1 MMLKPVQHN
10 LLLLLGWL
18 QLQCGQPGRA
28 RIFLEALLA
37 VEPAHRQARRA
48 LVVALLQLEEGEL
61 AERQCDRLLAEG
73 EDDLA
78 LWGCVS
84 RACQLQGRIADA
96 RVAFERFLGQ
106 RESHEGAL

>member
-1 MMLKPVQHN
+1 MMLKPVQQN

-28 RIFLEALLA
+28 RIFLEALL
-37 VEPAHRQARRA
+37 VVDPAHCQARRA
-48 LVVALLQLEEGEL
+48 LVVALLQLEEGVL
-61 AERQCDRLLAEG
+61 AERQCDQLLADG

-96 RVAFERFLGQ
+96 RVAHERFLSL
-106 RESHEGAL
+106 RESHERAV

>member
-1 MMLKPVQHN
+1 MMLKPVQQN

-37 VEPAHRQARRA
+37 VDSTHRQARRA
-48 LVVALLQLEEGEL
+48 LVVALLQLEEGAL
-61 AERQCDRLLAEG
+61 AERQCDRLLADG

-78 LWGCVS
+78 LWDCVS
-84 RACQLQGRIADA
+84 RACQLQGRMADA
-96 RVAFERFLGQ
+96 RVAHERFLSQ
-106 RESHEGAL
+106 RESYERAV